1 MLRIL
6 LYIVSSLLLVIDAA
20 AQTLSV
26 TRITINYRD
35 NPVGVETE
43 QPLFGWELSS
53 KTRGAA
59 QTAYQV
65 FVARTKA
72 ELLQDRGTIWDS
84 KKQQGTSSVGI
95 RYEGPALKANSRYF
109 WKVKVWDANNKVSS
123 SAVGEWQMGLLT
135 ASDWKG
141 AQWIAYEKMPD
152 SLLDVLPADNKKDRT
167 KENNIQPLLR
177 REFSVKK
184 TIRMA
189 TAYVSGLGQFELH
202 VNGKKIGDHFLDPG
216 WTKYDKQALYVPFDI
231 TKELKT
237 GANAIGVMLGN
248 GFYYIP
254 PVSGRYRKLRTAFGY
269 PKMIGI
275 IILEYSDGTSES
287 IVTDKNWNAAPGP
300 ITFSS
305 IYGGE
310 DYDATKEIKGWD
322 APSFPAS
329 GWKAAVIVDGPQNL
343 NSQDE
348 EPLKPMQSFSP
359 VSITDL
365 GVKGQ
370 LYDFGQNASAII
382 RIKLKVAKGDTIRF
396 WPGELLK
403 NDKTVNQKASGGPYF
418 FQYIAKGNGEEE
430 WEPRFSY
437 YGFRYVQVV
446 IAPANARESAATVAK
461 VIELTSKHIRNA
473 APTVGH
479 FSSSNELFNKTH
491 ELVDWA
497 IRSNMVSVFTDCP
510 HREKLGWLEQVH
522 LMGNSVRYRY
532 DAMPLFVKNLDDMR
546 HSQLDNGLIPE
557 IAPEYVQFL
566 WGDGMF
572 RDSPEWGSSCIISP
586 WYLYQWY
593 GDTTVLSKNY
603 EMMRRYLDYLQTKEK
618 NGILSQGLGDWYDL
632 GPKPPGI
639 SQLTPM
645 GVTATAIYH
654 YDLDILSKIAG
665 LLEKGEDSIRFAAK
679 AMQVRKAFNDSFY
692 HAETEQYG
700 GGSQTA
706 NAMALY
712 MDLVPGQDRTTVLA
726 NLVADVEAKGLTAGD
741 IGYRY
746 LLQVL
751 LHEGRS
757 DVIFKMNNRADIPGY
772 GYQIAKG
779 ATALTESWAA
789 LPTNSNNHFMLG
801 HIMEWFYEGLLGI
814 VQAPGSVAFS
824 TIQIKPQVVGDLQW
838 AKGSYHSVR
847 GEIKVAWKKETG
859 KFNMDISVPANTS
872 AEVYLPATGIG
883 SIFTDGKPVKGQRYI
898 KDRGKTT
905 DGYRLLVASGSYSFE
920 VKQ

>member
-1 MLRIL
+1 MLRTSF
-6 LYIVSSLLLVIDAA
+6 YIVFSLLLLIDAG
-20 AQTLSV
+20 AQSLSV
-26 TRITINYRD
+26 SRMTINYRN
-35 NPVGVETE
+35 NPVGVETD
-43 QPLFGWELSS
+43 QPIFSWELSS
-53 KTRGAA
+53 KTRGAF

-65 FVARTKA
+65 LVAHSKA
-72 ELLQDRGTIWDS
+72 ELANDRGIIWDS
-84 KKQQGTSSVGI
+84 KKQLSASSLGI
-95 RYEGPALKANSRYF
+95 RYEGQALKANAHYF
-109 WKVKVWDANNKVSS
+109 WKVKVWDAHKKVSS
-123 SAVGEWQMGLLT
+123 SAVGEWQMGLL
-135 ASDWKG
+135 SSQDWKG

-177 REFSVKK
+177 REFTIKK
-184 TIRMA
+184 TIRKA
-189 TAYVSGLGQFELH
+189 TAYVSGLGHFELH
-202 VNGKKIGDHFLDPG
+202 LNGKKIGDHFLDPG
-216 WTKYDKQALYVPFDI
+216 WTKYDKQALYVPLDI

-237 GANAIGVMLGN
+237 GANAVGVMLGN

-254 PVSGRYRKLRTAFGY
+254 PVAGRYRKLRTAFGY
-269 PKMIGI
+269 PKMIGL
-275 IILEYSDGTSES
+275 IILEYTDGSTES
-287 IVTDKNWNAAPGP
+287 IVTDKSWKAAPGP
-300 ITFSS
+300 IIFSS
-305 IYGGE
+305 IFGGE

-322 APSFPAS
+322 APSFEAS
-329 GWKAAVIVDGPQNL
+329 GWKAAVLVDGPQNL

-348 EPLKPMQSFSP
+348 EPLKPMQNFRP

-365 GVKGQ
+365 GAKGL
-370 LYDFGQNASAII
+370 LYDFGQNASAIVRI
-382 RIKLKVAKGDTIRF
+382 RVRAEKGDTIRL

-403 NDKTVNQKASGGPYF
+403 EDKTVNQKASGGPYY
-418 FQYIAKGNGEEE
+418 FQYIAKGEGEEQ

-446 IAPANARESAATVAK
+446 IAPAKTRKPGAPEVK
-461 VIELTSKHIRNA
+461 VLDLTSIHIRNA

-479 FSSSNELFNKTH
+479 FSSSSVLFNKTH

-546 HSQLDNGLIPE
+546 YSQLDNGLIPE
-557 IAPEYVQFL
+557 IAPEYVEFL

-593 GDTTVLSKNY
+593 GDTTVLAKNY
-603 EMMRRYLDYLQTKEK
+603 DMMHRYIDYLQTKEK
-618 NGILSQGLGDWYDL
+618 NSILSQGLGDWYDL
-632 GPKPPGI
+632 GPKPPGV

-654 YDLDILSKIAG
+654 YDLEILSKIAG
-665 LLEKGEDSIRFAAK
+665 LLKREEDSIRFAAK
-679 AMQVRKAFNDSFY
+679 ALQVRKAFNDSFY
-692 HAETEQYG
+692 RSETKQYG

-712 MDLVPGQDRTTVLA
+712 MELVPVQDRKSVLA

-757 DVIFKMNNRADIPGY
+757 DMIYKMNNRSDIPGY
-772 GYQIAKG
+772 GYQVAKG

-801 HIMEWFYEGLLGI
+801 HIMEWFYEGVLGI
-814 VQAPGSVAFS
+814 GQAPGSVAFS
-824 TIQIKPQVVGDLQW
+824 TIQIKPQVVGNLQW

-847 GEIKVAWKKETG
+847 GEIKVDWKKGAG
-859 KFNMDISVPANTS
+859 KFKLDISIPANTN

-883 SIFTDGKPVKGQRYI
+883 SIFSDGKPVKGQPYI
-898 KDRGKTT
+898 KDGGKTA
-905 DGYRLLVASGSYSFE
+905 DGYRLLVASGSYSLE